1 MNVCVS
7 TPNAKPTRV
16 LDWGLIIC
24 LASVA
29 LYTILFTYWQV
40 LLYRGLHMGIT
51 DLGYFD
57 QSMYN
62 TLHGRVLQVSFDVP
76 SPYRELQSSNS
87 PHLFAQHPFVLMLV
101 LVFPLYALVPHTYT
115 LFFIQ
120 AFAAAIGALPIY
132 LLDRELMRDG
142 EQSHHVACWPAL
154 AISLAYLLH
163 PTLQFITVNMFTFG
177 FHPENLFPPLFL
189 FAFYFLHRAK
199 WVPFGLFFL
208 LAVLVVESY
217 TLVCAALGIYTM
229 LRWPRRRWLGLAMVL
244 VSLFWLV
251 LSLKVIVPHFKVG
264 GGSPWFVND
273 MQGGR
278 VILDNLGRVPSVVA
292 PAFLEYMA
300 YVLGPFLFLPVPGIA
315 VSAIALP
322 ILAVNF
328 SALLIGYG
336 APASYTGWQS
346 NPVVPV
352 TAMGAVF
359 GLAWL
364 RRRAPIARH
373 ALFPAA
379 IVAVALGCD
388 LWYGPLP
395 VSLAIRPDQYHV
407 DEGKAAAIARLR
419 DIIPQEAV
427 LSADYYLGSQ
437 FTSRQWLYWF
447 PDRFAD
453 ADYVLIDRTSEWT
466 AVYEQPLNY
475 LAHSPYHQVAF
486 DEANVVLYHRA
497 ADALPPLAHEM
508 PLNFGNQVQLLGYT
522 IEPAVLRPGDTLRVI
537 FYWQSQ
543 GPTDVSYTVF
553 THLLDP
559 AGRQVSQEDS
569 MPMSN
574 LHPTT
579 AWRPDEMIADGVYE
593 LPIPP
598 DAPPGEYTVEFGLYN
613 VVGGERL
620 DVLDHLGNPQDAR
633 ALLSGIRVEA
643 EAHSEGARSSVAR
656 VGVRMATTPCATRR
670 LQGSL
675 PEPSGDHPVMASEAK
690 QSQPRGRV

>member
-1 MNVCVS
+1 MNVCMP
-7 TPNAKPTRV
+7 TPNTKPSRA

-24 LASVA
+24 LTGVA

-87 PHLFAQHPFVLMLV
+87 PHLFAQHPFVLMLL
-101 LVFPLYALVPHTYT
+101 LVFPIYALVPHTYT

-120 AFAAAIGALPIY
+120 ALAAAIGALPVY
-132 LLDRELMRDG
+132 LLGRELMDDEREG
-142 EQSHHVACWPAL
+142 RLAACWPAL
-154 AISLAYLLH
+154 AVSLAYLLH

-217 TLVCAALGIYTM
+217 TLVCAALGVYTF
-229 LRWPRRRWLGLAMVL
+229 LRWPRRRWLGLTMVF
-244 VSLFWLV
+244 VSLSWLL

-264 GGSPWFVND
+264 GGAPWFVHD

-278 VILDNLGRVPSVVA
+278 VILDNLERIPGVIA

-300 YVLGPFLFLPVPGIA
+300 YVLGPFLFLPILGIA

-352 TAMGAVF
+352 MALGAVF

-364 RRRAPIARH
+364 RRRVPIARH
-373 ALFPAA
+373 ALLSVA
-379 IVAVALGCD
+379 IVIAALACD

-395 VSLAIRPDQYHV
+395 VSFTVRPGQYAVDAARAQAID
-407 DEGKAAAIARLR
+407 RLR

-453 ADYVLIDRTSEWT
+453 ADYVLIDRASEWT
-466 AVYEQPLNY
+466 AVYRQPLEY

-486 DEANVVLYHRA
+486 DEADVVLYRRVP
-497 ADALPPLAHEM
+497 DALPPLAHEM
-508 PLNFGNQVQLLGYT
+508 PLNFGNQVWLLGYT
-522 IEPAVLRPGDTLRVI
+522 IEPSVLRQGDTLRLI
-537 FYWQSQ
+537 FYWKSQ
-543 GPTDVSYTVF
+543 GPTEVPYTVF

-559 AGRQVSQEDS
+559 TGRQVSQEDS

-574 LHPTT
+574 LYPTT
-579 AWRPDEMIADGVYE
+579 AWRPDEIIADGVYE
-593 LPIPP
+593 LSLPP

-613 VVGGERL
+613 IVGGQRL
-620 DVLDHLGNPQDAR
+620 DVLDQLGNPQDTR

-643 EAHSEGARSSVAR
+643 TSHDG
-656 VGVRMATTPCATRR
+656 
-670 LQGSL
+670 
-675 PEPSGDHPVMASEAK
+675 
-690 QSQPRGRV
+690 RGGPQ